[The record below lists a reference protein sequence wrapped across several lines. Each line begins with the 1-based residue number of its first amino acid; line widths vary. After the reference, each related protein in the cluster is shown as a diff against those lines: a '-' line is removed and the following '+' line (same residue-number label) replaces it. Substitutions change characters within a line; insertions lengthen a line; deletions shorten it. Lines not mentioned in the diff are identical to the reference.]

1 MAGRKKMKVV
11 KGVSPGCFLEDE
23 LAKVLLKYA
32 TVEIRKEVSEQ
43 TGVNPKT
50 LENILT
56 QINRI
61 TKSNQVGLKAI
72 ILAAMANC
80 AKISE
85 EADESYW
92 FLEEKSSDL

>member
-32 TVEIRKEVSEQ
+32 TTDIRREVSEK
-43 TGVNPKT
+43 TGVNFKT
-50 LENILT
+50 VENIIT
-56 QINRI
+56 QTNRI
-61 TKSNQVGLKAI
+61 TKSNRVALKALI
-72 ILAAMANC
+72 QGAMSNC
-80 AKISE
+80 EKISE